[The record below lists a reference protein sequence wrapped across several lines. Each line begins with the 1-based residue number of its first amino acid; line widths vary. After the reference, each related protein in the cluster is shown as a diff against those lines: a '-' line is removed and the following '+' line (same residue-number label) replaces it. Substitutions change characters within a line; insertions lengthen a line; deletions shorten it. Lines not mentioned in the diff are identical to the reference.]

1 MKITGSFEIKLS
13 PMEGYAQGENGIN
26 LGRMSIEKTFAG
38 ELSATSKGEM
48 LSAMTTVKGS
58 AGYVAIE
65 QVEGVL
71 TGKKGSF
78 VLQHSASMQ
87 GEKQLLMIEIV
98 PDSATDELTGMSG
111 KMKISIKDGQHYYEL
126 EYEL

>member
-38 ELSATSKGEM
+38 KLSATSKGEM

-65 QVEGVL
+65 QVERVL
-71 TGKKGSF
+71 AGKKGSCF
-78 VLQHSASMQ
+78 TALCQYAR
-87 GEKQLLMIEIV
+87 GE
-98 PDSATDELTGMSG
+98 TTTGDRSC
-111 KMKISIKDGQHYYEL
+111 S
-126 EYEL
+126 